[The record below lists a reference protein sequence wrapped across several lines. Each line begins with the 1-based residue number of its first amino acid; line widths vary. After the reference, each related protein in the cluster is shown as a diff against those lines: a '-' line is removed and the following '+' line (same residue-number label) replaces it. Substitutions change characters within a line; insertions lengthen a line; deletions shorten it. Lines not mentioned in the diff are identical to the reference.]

1 MNQLAENNAA
11 EAAADTLAVED
22 TNSQFLGGKM
32 RGAKSLLNLFLH
44 SSKLGRF
51 KEKESYLNNY

>member
-22 TNSQFLGGKM
+22 TNSQFLGGGEEGSKIPL
-32 RGAKSLLNLFLH
+32 KSIFAFLQI
-44 SSKLGRF
+44 G
-51 KEKESYLNNY
+51 EI